1 MGVDQLEPGKQHT
14 RYDHPPMNPALATP
28 LYVLG
33 GFFVISFL
41 GRSIIRLRHHR
52 RLREVLR
59 EDKQERFA
67 RNGALSAFFNRHV
80 FYAPLLS
87 IRHSREFRFLGRIHM
102 GIIPLRL
109 EAVLLL
115 AYFVLNIVFFF
126 VLSNW
131 WSGYQETMYQIKYA
145 AGHLCVMN
153 LPALVLTAARN
164 NPLIPMLGLQ
174 FDTFNLMHRWIGRL
188 IIGEAVVHM
197 ACVVAGKAKESE
209 YTMASGLTWL
219 GD

>member
-1 MGVDQLEPGKQHT
+1 
-14 RYDHPPMNPALATP
+14 
-28 LYVLG
+28 
-33 GFFVISFL
+33 
-41 GRSIIRLRHHR
+41 
-52 RLREVLR
+52 
-59 EDKQERFA
+59 
-67 RNGALSAFFNRHV
+67 
-80 FYAPLLS
+80 
-87 IRHSREFRFLGRIHM
+87 M

-115 AYFVLNIVFFF
+115 AYFVLNIIFFF
-126 VLSNW
+126 VLANW
-131 WSGYQETMYQIKYA
+131 WSGYEETMYQIKYA

-197 ACVVAGKAKESE
+197 ACVVASEAKESE
-209 YTMASGLTWL
+209 
-219 GD
+219 